1 MTKQEEQQQWLSE
14 KISKEVID
22 EFNKGFVSLIAFG
35 EEFYD
40 TTNGNIRNIT
50 KEEFMERIS
59 VGCEFAYIFT
69 DSWL

>member
-1 MTKQEEQQQWLSE
+1 MTKQEERQKKLSV
-14 KISKEVID
+14 KISKELID
-22 EFNKGFVSLIAFG
+22 EFNKGLRDLIAFG

-40 TTNGNIRNIT
+40 TTDGNIRNIT

-59 VGCEFAYIFT
+59 GGCTFTYIFT